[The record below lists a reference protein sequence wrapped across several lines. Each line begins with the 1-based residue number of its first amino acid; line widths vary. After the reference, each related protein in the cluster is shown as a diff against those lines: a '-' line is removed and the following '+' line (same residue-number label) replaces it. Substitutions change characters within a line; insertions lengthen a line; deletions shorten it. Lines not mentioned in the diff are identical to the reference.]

1 MSIDFSRLGED
12 GANVKSVAKKGLFLG
27 IFIFILV
34 LLSVVS
40 GSLIEDVKSK
50 EIVVIQMPFTGSLKV
65 IKTPGWAWQGG
76 GTATHYQKSK
86 QYWFS
91 NKSEE
96 GEAHDQSIKILFNDA
111 GDAKISG
118 SIRYDMP
125 LADKEVLG
133 LHNRYGSQEAIEA
146 QLIRPTLDKA
156 VLMTGPLMSSRESF
170 AEKKGDLLRFIE
182 DQAVNGTYRT
192 ITRSTKEVDK
202 VSGEERTVN
211 QVEVLTDSA
220 GIARRQEP
228 SQIKPTGIT
237 LSQLSINDMG
247 YGQRVSDQLQ
257 EQQKMTM
264 AVQTSK
270 AKTLQA
276 EQNAITA
283 KKEGEAASAT
293 AKAEAEVIKTKL
305 VTEAEQKRDVA
316 KLELEAAE
324 FEKQTAIKQ
333 GEGEAAKR
341 RLIMQADGA
350 LSQKLEAQKAI
361 AASFADAI
369 KNRAVPEVI
378 IGGGSGH
385 SDGDVN
391 AMMQMFMANQARQM
405 AAEQKAARK

>member
-1 MSIDFSRLGED
+1 MAISFKNPEET
-12 GANVKSVAKKGLFLG
+12 KSLTKKGFVLG
-27 IFIFILV
+27 FFVFVLILLGV
-34 LLSVVS
+34 LS
-40 GSLIEDVKSK
+40 GSLIEDVDSK
-50 EIVVIQMPFTGSLKV
+50 EVVVIQMPFTGNLNVVKE
-65 IKTPGWAWQGG
+65 PGWAFQGG
-76 GTATHYQKSK
+76 GRATHYMKSK

-91 NKSEE
+91 NKQEE
-96 GEAHDQSIKILFNDA
+96 GATHDQSIKILFNDA
-111 GDAKISG
+111 GDAKVSG

-125 LADKEVLG
+125 LADNQILA
-133 LHNRYGSQEAIEA
+133 LHSRYGSQEAIET

-192 ITRSTKEVDK
+192 VTRSTKEIDK

-211 QVEVLTDSA
+211 QVEVLTDSF
-220 GIARRQEP
+220 GIAQRQEP
-228 SQIKPTGIT
+228 SQIKPTGLV

-247 YGQRVSDQLQ
+247 YGEKVTRQLA

-283 KKEGEAASAT
+283 KKEGEANAAT

-316 KLELEAAE
+316 RLELEAAE

-333 GEGEAAKR
+333 GEGEAAKK
-341 RLIMQADGA
+341 RLIFQADGA
-350 LSQKLEAQKAI
+350 LTQRLEAQKAI

-385 SDGDVN
+385 GDGDVN
-391 AMMQMFMANQARQM
+391 AMMQMFMVNQARQM
-405 AAEQKAARK
+405 AADQKAARQK